1 MTKFILIVW
10 LGSGNTQ
17 TFSMEKFDTAA
28 ECEAAKTSVNRFVG
42 NRWFMQVECLPY
54 TFEE

>member
-10 LGSGNTQ
+10 LGAGNSQ
-17 TFSMEKFDTAA
+17 TFSMEKFDTVA

-42 NRWFMQVECLPY
+42 N
-54 TFEE
+54 

>member
-10 LGSGNTQ
+10 LGAGNSQ

-28 ECEAAKTSVNRFVG
+28 ECEAAKTSIVSFVG
-42 NRWFMQVECLPY
+42 NGWFMNVECLPY

>member
-10 LGSGNTQ
+10 LGAGNSQ

-42 NRWFMQVECLPY
+42 NRWLMQVECLPY

>member
-10 LGSGNTQ
+10 IGAGNSQ
-17 TFSMEKFDTAA
+17 TFSMEKFDGAA
-28 ECEAAKTSVNRFVG
+28 ECEAAKTSIVSFVG
-42 NRWFMQVECLPY
+42 NRWFMNVECLPY